1 MDEFRN
7 SNSFKFNRQH
17 NLDAKQQ
24 AVWKLLLLPAQIGK
38 LALLKKK

>member
-24 AVWKLLLLPAQIGK
+24 AVWKLPIVLRKIRLLYFILPC
-38 LALLKKK
+38 